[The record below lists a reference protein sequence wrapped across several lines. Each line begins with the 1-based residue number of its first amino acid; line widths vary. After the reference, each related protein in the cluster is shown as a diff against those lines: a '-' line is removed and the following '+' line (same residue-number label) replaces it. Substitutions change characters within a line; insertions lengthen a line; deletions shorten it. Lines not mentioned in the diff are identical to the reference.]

1 MSYFGKCAAAAYLA
15 SLLLAVPAAA
25 QPAQPGAGQIR
36 YFTEDYPPSN
46 FVENGTLKGYAV
58 DLLKAMWRQ
67 MKVPEQPIEVT
78 NWARAFN
85 HVENTPDTM
94 LFAMTRNAEREKK
107 FLWVGPIYNNRYV
120 LIGRTDRKYDVSV
133 PADAGRYRV
142 GVIRDDIGHKLML
155 EAGVTESKL
164 EKVAD
169 FRQLVKMLKAD
180 RIDLIAATIT
190 VLPSFA
196 GYGDFKASE
205 LAPVATVKE
214 APLYFAFNKD
224 TDARLVA
231 RFQNALRAVEPERRR
246 ALKAFGLT
254 P

>member
-1 MSYFGKCAAAAYLA
+1 MPCSRRLVGLAAIAA
-15 SLLLAVPAAA
+15 LLLISLARA
-25 QPAQPGAGQIR
+25 QPAQSGPEQIK

-46 FVENGTLKGYAV
+46 FVEKGEIKGYAV

-67 MKVPEQPIEVT
+67 MKVAEQPIEVT
-78 NWARAFN
+78 NWAAFN
-85 HVENTPDTM
+85 HVESTPNTM
-94 LFAMTRNAEREKK
+94 LFAMTRNAERENK
-107 FLWVGPIYNNRYV
+107 FLWIGPIYNNRYV
-120 LIGRTDRKYDVSV
+120 LIGRADRKYAVST
-133 PADAGRYRV
+133 PADAVRYRV
-142 GVIRDDIGHKLML
+142 GVIRDDIGQKLML
-155 EAGVTESKL
+155 EAGVPENKL

-180 RIDLIAATIT
+180 RIDMIAATIT

-205 LAPVATVKE
+205 LKPLATVKD

-246 ALKAFGLT
+246 TLKKYGLT